1 MRYSDFYQMYKQLR
15 DQELQELA
23 AAVKAYGDEYIFIDC
38 DGDDAKEKW
47 YERGDY
53 DNLPIVHGSTKYLDG
68 YDDYYVSRVKVNE
81 YGGVTIYGFRTDGD
95 NPDDED
101 YLEHIM
107 PGHICCII
115 DFIPETE
122 TVKDVSINK

>member
-1 MRYSDFYQMYKQLR
+1 MRYSDFYQMYKQLQQ
-15 DQELQELA
+15 QERQELA
-23 AAVKAYGDEYIFIDC
+23 AAVKAYGDEYVFIDC
-38 DGDDAKEKW
+38 DSDDAVEKW
-47 YERGDY
+47 YAMEDHE
-53 DNLPIVHGSTKYLDG
+53 DFPMVHGATKYLDG

-81 YGGVTIYGFRTDGD
+81 YGDVSIYGFRTEGD

-107 PGHICCII
+107 PGQVCLII

>member
-1 MRYSDFYQMYKQLR
+1 MNHSDFYQKYKELQA
-15 DQELQELA
+15 QECQELA
-23 AAVKAYGDEYIFIDC
+23 AAVKAYGGEYIFIDC

-47 YERGDY
+47 YDREGD
-53 DNLPIVHGSTKYLDG
+53 DATPIIHGATRYLEG
-68 YDDYYVSRVKVNE
+68 YDDYYVSRVKVDQ
-81 YGGVTIYGFRTDGD
+81 YGNLSIYGFRTEGD

-107 PGHICCII
+107 PNQINSII

-122 TVKDVSINK
+122 SVKDVSITK